1 MRHRKFISSLR
12 HLVLATLLVFTAG
25 GLRAE
30 IVVVANENKVSM
42 GNGVLNVLR
51 NPPPDNITILDLAG
65 GTPRV
70 VAEVALPFSMIGP
83 AVSVAVTPD
92 EGLALVTAAN
102 KIDPANPTQQIPD
115 NRLTVVDLK
124 AVPPRVI
131 ATLIT
136 GLSPSGVAINR
147 TGTLAL
153 VANRSEGTV
162 SVFGIDGKIVTGLGK
177 VVVGDAAASVNHA
190 VFTADGRRALVTR
203 DGDHLITLLNVDGRT
218 VTTAGHDIR
227 SGFKPYGADVSPD
240 GSMAVVSN
248 VGFVDADTD
257 TIGVID
263 LRAEPPRAVN
273 IVSVGETPEAVR
285 LSPDGTLCAVI
296 LINGSNNPKESPNYN
311 PRGKLVLFKVAG
323 TKLTR
328 VAEAPIGGWPQGVAF
343 SADGRTILASNL
355 VEQNVQVFRW
365 DGTTLRD
372 TNQPIKM
379 NGGPAALRTAR

>member
-1 MRHRKFISSLR
+1 M
-12 HLVLATLLVFTAG
+12 LATLPVFILA

-51 NPPPDNITILDLAG
+51 NPPPDNITILDLG
-65 GTPRV
+65 GAAPRV
-70 VAEVALPFSMIGP
+70 VGEVPLPFSMIGP
-83 AVSVAVTPD
+83 PVSVAVTAD

-102 KIDPANPTQQIPD
+102 RIDPADPSRQIPD

-124 AVPPRVI
+124 ASPPRVI
-131 ATLIT
+131 ATLPT

-147 TGTLAL
+147 AGTLAL
-153 VANRSEGTV
+153 VANRGEGTV
-162 SVFGIDGKIVTGLGK
+162 SMFGIDGKTVTGLGK
-177 VVVGDAAASVNHA
+177 VEVGDAAASVNHA
-190 VFTADGRRALVTR
+190 IFTADGRRALVSR
-203 DGDHLITLLNVDGRT
+203 DGDHLISLLEVDGQK
-218 VTTAGHDIR
+218 VTHTGRSIR
-227 SGFKPYGADVSPD
+227 SGLKPYGADVSPD
-240 GSMAVVSN
+240 GSIALVSN

-263 LRAEPPRAVN
+263 LRSEPPRAVD

-285 LSPDGTLCAVI
+285 ISPDGTLCAVI
-296 LINGSNNPKESPNYN
+296 LINGSNNPKESPNYHA
-311 PRGKLVLFKVAG
+311 RGKLVLFKVAG

-343 SADGRTILASNL
+343 SADSRTILASNL
-355 VEQNVQVFRW
+355 VEQNIQVFRW